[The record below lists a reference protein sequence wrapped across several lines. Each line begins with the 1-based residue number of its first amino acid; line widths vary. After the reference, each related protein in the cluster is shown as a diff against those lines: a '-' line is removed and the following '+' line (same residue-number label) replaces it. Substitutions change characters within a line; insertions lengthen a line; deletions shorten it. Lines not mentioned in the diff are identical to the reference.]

1 MGVVSGLPAPA
12 LLEEKRGEQ
21 RKERRGVE
29 WGSGEGGLKEI

>member
-21 RKERRGVE
+21 RKERRGEE
-29 WGSGEGGLKEI
+29 WSGDHGREG